1 MRKWP
6 ARPAHLPDIL
16 LAGHRVNDGAG
27 AEKQQGLEKGMG
39 KEMQHADAVS
49 AHPHGDKH
57 VAELRAGRIGDDPL
71 DVILH
76 HGHCSGEERRDRA
89 NNRNDRLRVW
99 RILKQR
105 RHSSHQEDPGSHHG
119 GGVYQG

>member
-1 MRKWP
+1 MTEPEPRNSRALKKAW
-6 ARPAHLPDIL
+6 
-16 LAGHRVNDGAG
+16 V
-27 AEKQQGLEKGMG
+27 

-49 AHPHGDKH
+49 TNAHGDEH

-71 DVILH
+71 DVILRQ
-76 HGHCSGEERRDRA
+76 GDCSSEERRDRA
-89 NNRNDRLRVW
+89 NNRNDRLRIW

-105 RHSSHQEDPGSHHG
+105 RHSSHQKHPGSHHR